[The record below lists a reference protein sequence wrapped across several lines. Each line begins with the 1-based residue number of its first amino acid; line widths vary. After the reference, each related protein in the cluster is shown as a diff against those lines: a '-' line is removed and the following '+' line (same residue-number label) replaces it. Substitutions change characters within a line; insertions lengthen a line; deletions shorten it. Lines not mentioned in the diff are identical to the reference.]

1 MKRLILFI
9 IAGILAGIGVSLVY
23 DFYLSPDRLYF
34 LKAAELSDEWAEK
47 LRAES
52 DEPCYVLAGGSEVR
66 MCIDPDIIH
75 KEHGVR
81 LITAGGMAGFGLTCN
96 VTHAFKYL
104 KPGDTLIVS
113 CRHFVF
119 PENDIT
125 TGGLKFCWA
134 TMGTDM
140 FRHGLIPFNLTHL
153 SHIFRP
159 NSDELSMYLTKRI
172 LKPDELFK
180 YNSKTV
186 QHPSGWCENF
196 HIEKNLLMQYA
207 VYTTNISRSF
217 IIQQRAAQF
226 FDKLNQICHKKN
238 IRLLVFQ
245 NIEYSHST
253 TDRDIVTSAL
263 ALTREGISVIKLDSL
278 SNERDIQYMAD
289 RPNHLNSKGA
299 QKYSNE
305 LGVALKNNRVWT
317 EKELLQTLYKLGF
330 DAQGNMRYSHKMWRY
345 LYIENE
351 WR

>member
-52 DEPCYVLAGGSEVR
+52 DEPCYVLAGGSEIR
-66 MCIDPDIIH
+66 MCIDPGIIH

-113 CRHFVF
+113 CRYPVF

-125 TGGLKFCWA
+125 TSGLKFCWA

-159 NSDELSMYLTKRI
+159 NSDELSMYLTKRL

-196 HIEKNLLMQYA
+196 HIEPNLHFEYGSYKADLSSRFMLMPTMNNFIDRLKVECDKKDIKLVIYQN
-207 VYTTNISRSF
+207 VSYTHSSDLNIF
-217 IIQQRAAQF
+217 AAATMAF
-226 FDKLNQICHKKN
+226 TRKGIPVIKADNF
-238 IRLLVFQ
+238 
-245 NIEYSHST
+245 NIEH
-253 TDRDIVTSAL
+253 DIS
-263 ALTREGISVIKLDSL
+263 
-278 SNERDIQYMAD
+278 MFAD
-289 RPNHLNSKGA
+289 RVNHLSTKGT
-299 QKYSNE
+299 QKYSKLLAE
-305 LGVALKNNRVWT
+305 ALKNKSFWT
-317 EKELLQTLYKLGF
+317 IADLEKRLWELGYDKDGKCLYSVKTWC
-330 DAQGNMRYSHKMWRY
+330 Q
-345 LYIENE
+345 LYFYTPY
-351 WR
+351 